1 MINQPVIKYTA
12 AEPIIS
18 NKYAAFFEKRR
29 GSGGG
34 NIPKPTFRL
43 FSREKKFFSSPR
55 FPPALFHAGFVN
67 GEDGGFF
74 PFAFGDFDEGDV
86 AADVD

>member
-1 MINQPVIKYTA
+1 MCTEYPHSLEFPLQNTPL
-12 AEPIIS
+12 
-18 NKYAAFFEKRR
+18 FLKR
-29 GSGGG
+29 GGG
-34 NIPKPTFRL
+34 LGGRRKTF
-43 FSREKKFFSSPR
+43 FHMEKKFFSSPR

-86 AADVD
+86 APDVD